1 VLRPGRLRA
10 LLDRHGGFTVEPR
23 SGAAMRHG
31 VSVCTEPHLSLRL
44 PGWDT
49 PTVTDWLAARA
60 DAYLRP
66 GCYVG
71 GWADP
76 AADDVW
82 LDVVRLLPVTW
93 LHAAL
98 QAADRHGQRGVFDLC
113 RSELVRVRAS

>member
-1 VLRPGRLRA
+1 LRA

-23 SGAAMRHG
+23 SGAAMDHG
-31 VSVCTEPHLSLRL
+31 VSVCTEPHLSLHL
-44 PGWDT
+44 PSWDT
-49 PTVTDWLAARA
+49 PSVTRWLAARA
-60 DAYLRP
+60 DDYLRP

-76 AADDVW
+76 ATDDVW

-98 QAADRHGQRGVFDLC
+98 RVADQHGQHGVFDLS
-113 RSELVRVRAS
+113 RRQLVRVRAS